1 MKKQHIPK
9 QRLTNKAG
17 VAELFQVSLRAVDGW
32 VRKGC
37 PVREEGSR
45 TKAWEF
51 DLREVSRWLDTPAD
65 QSGSGGDFQ
74 AERTRL
80 TREQADKLE
89 IENRTRR
96 GELYEAREYDKATAH
111 VFKMIAAT
119 LETLPDILERD
130 AGLENHQL
138 EPVFTAIDRMREQ
151 LYREVIER
159 KAAP

>member
-1 MKKQHIPK
+1 MKKEHIPK

-17 VAELFQVSLRAVDGW
+17 VAEWFQVSVKAVDGW

-37 PVREEGSR
+37 PVREEGAR
-45 TKAWEF
+45 NRAWEF
-51 DLREVSRWLDTPAD
+51 DLREVSRWLDTPA
-65 QSGSGGDFQ
+65 QKAESGGDFQ

-96 GELYEAREYDKATAH
+96 GELYEACEYDKATAH
-111 VFKMIAAT
+111 VFKMIAST
-119 LETLPDILERD
+119 LETLPDVLERD
-130 AGLENHQL
+130 AGLEGHQL
-138 EPVFTAIDRMREQ
+138 EPVFAALDRMREQ

-159 KAAP
+159 